1 MTRPEALPGAA
12 LRESRTA
19 AGRRALRVALLVGG
33 LFALGVLWGEQA
45 HAAEHPAAPT
55 SPTSTTST
63 TVTASPTSGI
73 LPVVPPAG
81 HHGAVA
87 VPKAITHPVIEAVTQ
102 PVGKLVGTVTE
113 GLAEARAQLP
123 RPPAQPAPSTLPT
136 LPASLPLISALLET
150 SSPPGLPSSPDPPSS
165 SGEAPPAPD
174 ATTPPSAAESAS
186 AERAASN
193 GPTERPAPAGPPLPP
208 YSDPNPYEPRFIA
221 VGSDMGTGA
230 GAGALAADGTRHR
243 PAHAGHTGPARRAP
257 AGDPRSVLVGQST
270 LDAGTSRHGD
280 AYAVAPG
287 HHQMPLRLLRGTVA
301 RAEAAGTRGRYRDI
315 PVSPA

>member
-45 HAAEHPAAPT
+45 HAAEHPTA
-55 SPTSTTST
+55 PTSTTST
-63 TVTASPTSGI
+63 TVTASPISGA
-73 LPVVPPAG
+73 LPVVPAAG

-87 VPKAITHPVIEAVTQ
+87 VPKAITHPVIEVVTQ
-102 PVGKLVGTVTE
+102 PVRKLVGTVNE

-123 RPPAQPAPSTLPT
+123 RPPSRPAPPTLPT

-150 SSPPGLPSSPDPPSS
+150 PSPPGLPSSPDLPSS
-165 SGEAPPAPD
+165 SGEAPPGPV
-174 ATTPPSAAESAS
+174 ATAPPSAAESAS
-186 AERAASN
+186 AERSAFD

-208 YSDPNPYEPRFIA
+208 YSDPNPFGPRFIA
-221 VGSDMGTGA
+221 VGGDMGA
-230 GAGALAADGTRHR
+230 GTGALAADGTRHR
-243 PAHAGHTGPARRAP
+243 PAHTGHTGPVRRAP
-257 AGDPRSVLVGQST
+257 AGDPRSVLVGQPT

-287 HHQMPLRLLRGTVA
+287 QHQMPLRLLRGTVA